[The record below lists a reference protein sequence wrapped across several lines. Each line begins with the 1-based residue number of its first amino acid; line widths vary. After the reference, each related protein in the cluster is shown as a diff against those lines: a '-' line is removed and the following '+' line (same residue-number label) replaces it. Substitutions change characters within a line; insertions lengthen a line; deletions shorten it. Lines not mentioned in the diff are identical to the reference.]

1 MQSSENPP
9 KKARKE
15 VAISPGLYDKLDAFL
30 YEDLPQPATTGSY
43 STIRERILKLR
54 ERTVTRQHVL
64 DYWRANCSSDPG
76 LEKLAK
82 IVLALPVTQVTV
94 ERAFSH
100 LPLVITNRRNR
111 LMAKTIKAIFMVK
124 FNGCP
129 KTIKN

>member
-1 MQSSENPP
+1 MHFNN
-9 KKARKE
+9 
-15 VAISPGLYDKLDAFL
+15 G
-30 YEDLPQPATTGSY
+30 
-43 STIRERILKLR
+43 
-54 ERTVTRQHVL
+54 
-64 DYWRANCSSDPG
+64 SSDPG

-111 LMAKTIKAIFMVK
+111 LMAKTIEAIFMVK